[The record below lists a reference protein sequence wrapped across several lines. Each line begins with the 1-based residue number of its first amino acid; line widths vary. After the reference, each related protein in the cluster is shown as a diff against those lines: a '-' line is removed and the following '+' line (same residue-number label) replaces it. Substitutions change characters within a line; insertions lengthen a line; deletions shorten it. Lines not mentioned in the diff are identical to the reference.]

1 MRPTL
6 RVALVIAVTV
16 TLPVPLGTAPLG
28 ASGEAHEAAA
38 LDDIA
43 RRLDRL
49 EVEVRDLES
58 RGMHEI
64 APLVRTL
71 VEKHSAPHALALRI
85 ARALVR
91 EGRET
96 AIDTRLLLAVLLVE
110 NPWIDPQ
117 ARSFVGAVGLMQVM
131 PFHAGAWGCPGTD
144 LTDPDV
150 NICHGT
156 RVLEHA
162 LIRSEG
168 DLDRALLRYNG
179 CVHGTNTPDCH
190 RYPEWVRNRLAG
202 LADREAATLTWT
214 VEGVQLTL

>member
-1 MRPTL
+1 MRPTI
-6 RVALVIAVTV
+6 RVAIVVAVTA

-28 ASGEAHEAAA
+28 ASAEDHESAA
-38 LDDIA
+38 LDDVA

-49 EVEVRDLES
+49 DAEVRDLES
-58 RGMHEI
+58 LGIHEV

-85 ARALVR
+85 AHALVR

-96 AIDTRLLLAVLLVE
+96 GIDTRLLLAVLLVE

-162 LIRSEG
+162 LIRSDG

-179 CVHGTNTPDCH
+179 CVRGTNTPDCH
-190 RYPEWVRNRLAG
+190 RYPEWVRSRLAG
-202 LADREAATLTWT
+202 LPDREASSPTRTT
-214 VEGVQLTL
+214 DGVLLTL

>member
-1 MRPTL
+1 MRPTI

-16 TLPVPLGTAPLG
+16 TLPVPLGTTPVG
-28 ASGEAHEAAA
+28 AVTHESAA

-49 EVEVRDLES
+49 DVEARDLES
-58 RGMHEI
+58 LGIHEI

-91 EGRET
+91 EARET
-96 AIDTRLLLAVLLVE
+96 AIDAQLLLAVLLVE
-110 NPWIDPQ
+110 NPWLDPQ

-131 PFHAGAWGCPGTD
+131 PFHAGAWGCPGAD
-144 LTDPDV
+144 LTDADV
-150 NICHGT
+150 SICHGA
-156 RVLEHA
+156 RILAHA
-162 LIRSEG
+162 LIRSGG

-190 RYPEWVRNRLAG
+190 RYPEWVRSRLAG
-202 LADREAATLTWT
+202 LADWEAAAPTRMTD
-214 VEGVQLTL
+214 GVLLTL